1 MSCYSFLFVGTD
13 SSLMVAVFV
22 TVPPC
27 ILSTNNL
34 LYFQTQNK
42 YIKKAT
48 EIRLVD
54 VNDNKAIWCH
64 CVDCGLTPL
73 WPWLWYDMVWGWQ
86 SLGHSQWNLVSCFPV
101 FILQC
106 QIVIA
111 NINLRWQQS
120 SERRGSL
127 HRIPDDAPVSH
138 GAWWLVEALNLYLHS
153 VFRYLKI
160 SINAMEIDSKKW
172 RTGNN
177 EANKSP

>member
-64 CVDCGLTPL
+64 CVDCGLTPQ

-111 NINLRWQQS
+111 HINLELQ
-120 SERRGSL
+120 
-127 HRIPDDAPVSH
+127 
-138 GAWWLVEALNLYLHS
+138 VEELSCDVHNIFTYTASN
-153 VFRYLKI
+153 
-160 SINAMEIDSKKW
+160 KW
-172 RTGNN
+172 DFFQ
-177 EANKSP
+177 

>member
-42 YIKKAT
+42 YRKKAT

-64 CVDCGLTPL
+64 CVDCGLTPQ

-111 NINLRWQQS
+111 NINLRWQES
-120 SERRGSL
+120 SERRGACTEFLMTMTPLSV
-127 HRIPDDAPVSH
+127 I
-138 GAWWLVEALNLYLHS
+138 WLDGW
-153 VFRYLKI
+153 LKHWI
-160 SINAMEIDSKKW
+160 YIFIQSFVI
-172 RTGNN
+172 
-177 EANKSP
+177 